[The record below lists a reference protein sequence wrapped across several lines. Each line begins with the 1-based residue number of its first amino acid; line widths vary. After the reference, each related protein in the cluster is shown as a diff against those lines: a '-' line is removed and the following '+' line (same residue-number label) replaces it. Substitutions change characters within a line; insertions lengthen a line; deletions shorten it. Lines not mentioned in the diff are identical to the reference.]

1 MNGLITKMFS
11 VCIVVAMV
19 IYWIVYERNTRKR
32 KNRNYSGMTIYLLKK
47 IICHYI

>member
-32 KNRNYSGMTIYLLKK
+32 KNRNYSGMTIYLRKK
-47 IICHYI
+47 TICRYR